1 MSVWPL
7 QESPEQIA
15 ARLWVRRHSG
25 SWNERDEKALRE
37 WLAASPDHQDIYDRV
52 VAVCELAGDVQVVR
66 HSRSMTGRSG
76 ALHWRALGVVCLLA
90 LICIPIWS
98 HLRDWWSGTPITWIG
113 EANSP
118 RTVTLADGTRI
129 ELDAGSQIVTQWG
142 SRARHATLLR
152 GEALFSVRFD
162 AKRPL
167 VVDAGRGRLTDLG
180 TVFDVA
186 TSGDSIEVSV
196 LEGRVGLSTHHGEVV
211 LTAGHQ
217 GGYAGTG
224 ELTPV
229 APVDPDVTSWR
240 QGVRRFDSVALPEV
254 LEILSRRHGVQLS
267 VTDAAA
273 REQHLSGSLQLNDL
287 QLSLR
292 TLATALQLR
301 VRWIDAH
308 HVELSTRTYDDTA
321 PIGAIEG

>member
-1 MSVWPL
+1 M
-7 QESPEQIA
+7 A

-25 SWNERDEKALRE
+25 SWNGRDEKTLRK

-52 VAVCELAGDVQVVR
+52 AAVCELAGDVPVIRRAEPV
-66 HSRSMTGRSG
+66 TGRS
-76 ALHWRALGVVCLLA
+76 AVLHWRALGVVCLLA

-98 HLRDWWSGTPITWIG
+98 QLRNWWSGIPVTWSA

-118 RTVTLADGTRI
+118 RTVTLADGTTI
-129 ELDAGSQIVTQWG
+129 ELDAGSQILTQWG
-142 SRARHATLLR
+142 SRARHATLVR
-152 GEALFSVRFD
+152 GEALFSVHFD
-162 AKRPL
+162 ARRPL
-167 VVDAGRGRLTDLG
+167 VVVAGRGRLTDLG

-186 TSGDSIEVSV
+186 TSRDSVEVSV
-196 LEGRVGLSTHHGEVV
+196 LEGRVGLSTRHGEVV

-217 GGYAGTG
+217 GGYARTG
-224 ELTPV
+224 ELSPI
-229 APVDPDVTSWR
+229 APVNAEVTSWR
-240 QGVRRFDSVALPEV
+240 QGVRRFDSVELPEV

-273 REQHLSGSLQLNDL
+273 RALRLSGSLQLNDL

-308 HVELSTRTYDDTA
+308 HAELSTRTYDDSA
-321 PIGAIEG
+321 PVGAGEG